1 MATSNKHG
9 LGQGIGDGEVLAP
22 KNKSTRNKNSS
33 MKQASHSDNNDKITP
48 DKNKCKKKKKKEK
61 TSENDKKKANKSN
74 RETQKG
80 DDSSSPPNS
89 EDTDKQP
96 SDAKSS
102 SSSSLP
108 IGGSQAKSKTSKR
121 SKKLK
126 KSVSNQETAL
136 APSAEKAK
144 AEVSTESLESLRWEG
159 VLDDPQAE
167 AERLEVYKA
176 NRRKRYLAARQLQL
190 GQIAVNQTSQVR

>member
-1 MATSNKHG
+1 MATLNKHDI
-9 LGQGIGDGEVLAP
+9 GQGIGDGEVLPP
-22 KNKSTRNKNSS
+22 KNKFSRNKNAS
-33 MKQASHSDNNDKITP
+33 MKQAPHSDNNEKITP

-61 TSENDKKKANKSN
+61 TSDSDKKKANKSN
-74 RETQKG
+74 RGTHKE

-96 SDAKSS
+96 PDAKSS
-102 SSSSLP
+102 SSLP
-108 IGGSQAKSKTSKR
+108 KGGQTKSKTSKR

-136 APSAEKAK
+136 APSAEKTK

-176 NRRKRYLAARQLQL
+176 NRRKRYLAARKLHL
-190 GQIAVNQTSQVR
+190 GQTAVTQTSQVR